1 MAIQTI
7 NIGYLANDGTGDD
20 LREAFIKV
28 NENFAEMD
36 SLVQNTVTNDVESV
50 GTGKSV
56 YKGKLG
62 NLFQFKSLIDGH
74 AIQITESGN
83 ELTITGDPG
92 MEDMLIVTDNG
103 SINVPG
109 GHPMLP
115 IQYGQNISTAVT
127 VPSSGPPILNINVD
141 GAGLVELDPHPK
153 LGGDLMGNN
162 YIIRDVHKVEATI
175 FTGDLHG
182 TVYGIDVRDIDS
194 LLLGFDFGSINNA
207 VTSLTDFL
215 AKTND
220 IDMMTIAS
228 DQPLLIDSGYIRLT

>member
-115 IQYGQNISTAVT
+115 IQYG
-127 VPSSGPPILNINVD
+127 
-141 GAGLVELDPHPK
+141 
-153 LGGDLMGNN
+153 
-162 YIIRDVHKVEATI
+162 
-175 FTGDLHG
+175 
-182 TVYGIDVRDIDS
+182 
-194 LLLGFDFGSINNA
+194 
-207 VTSLTDFL
+207 
-215 AKTND
+215 
-220 IDMMTIAS
+220 
-228 DQPLLIDSGYIRLT
+228 

>member
-36 SLVQNTVTNDVESV
+36 SLVQNTVTNDIESV
-50 GTGKSV
+50 GTGTSI

-62 NLFQFKSLIDGH
+62 NIFQFKSLIDGH

-92 MEDMLIVTDNG
+92 VEDMLIVTDNG
-103 SINVPG
+103 SINIPG
-109 GHPMLP
+109 GHPLLP
-115 IQYGQNISTAVT
+115 IQYGQNTSTSVT
-127 VPSSGPPILNINVD
+127 VPSSGPPILNINVVGD
-141 GAGLVELDPHPK
+141 GLLELDPHPK
-153 LGGDLMGNN
+153 LGGDLMGGNH
-162 YIIRDVHKVEATI
+162 IIRDVHKIEANT
-175 FTGDLHG
+175 FEGNLVG
-182 TVYGIDVRDIDS
+182 TVHNIDIRDIDS
-194 LLLGFDFGSINNA
+194 LLLGFDFGSVNNE

-215 AKTND
+215 ARTND
-220 IDMMTIAS
+220 IDMMTITN
-228 DQPLLIDSGYIRLT
+228 DQPLLIDGGFIRLL